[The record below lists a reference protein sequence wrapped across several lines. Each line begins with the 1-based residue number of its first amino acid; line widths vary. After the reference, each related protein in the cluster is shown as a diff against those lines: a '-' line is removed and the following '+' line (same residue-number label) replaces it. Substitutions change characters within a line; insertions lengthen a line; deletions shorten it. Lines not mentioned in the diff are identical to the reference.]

1 MLNMASHM
9 ITYASLATLLTAIF
23 MATVFSS
30 SAVDGV
36 GTYDSPKHLH
46 FYMHDFDNG
55 PKPTTIRIING
66 TGQPLKGSGG
76 LARFGDAMI
85 MDDRL
90 TEGPTLA
97 SRVVGR
103 AQGFYVTAS
112 QGDPAML
119 LAMNVLLADDGPY
132 KGSSLTVIGRNN
144 IVMPER
150 ELAVVGGTGVFR
162 MATGYLLWKTAS
174 WRGGNA
180 VLEMDAYVYVSPGAA
195 GA

>member
-1 MLNMASHM
+1 MLNMASLL
-9 ITYASLATLLTAIF
+9 TSASLATLLMGMAI
-23 MATVFSS
+23 VFFAY
-30 SAVDGV
+30 AVAGV
-36 GTYDSPKHLH
+36 DAQDAPKHLH
-46 FYMHDFDNG
+46 FYMHDGYTG
-55 PKPTTIRIING
+55 PKPTAVQIVNG

-76 LARFGDAMI
+76 GARFGDTVV

-90 TEGPTLA
+90 TEGPTPA

-119 LAMNVLLADDGPY
+119 LTMNVLLTEGPY
-132 KGSSLTVIGRNN
+132 DGSSLTVMGRNN
-144 IVMPER
+144 IATTER

-162 MATGYLLWKTAS
+162 MATGYVLWKTAS
-174 WRGGNA
+174 WRGRNA
-180 VLEMDAYVYVSPGAA
+180 VLELDAYVYVSPAAA

>member
-1 MLNMASHM
+1 MLNMTSHL
-9 ITYASLATLLTAIF
+9 ITTSASLATLLTAMS
-23 MATVFSS
+23 MATFFFSA
-30 SAVDGV
+30 SAVYGV
-36 GTYDSPKHLH
+36 GTPKHLH
-46 FYMHDFDNG
+46 FYMHDADNG
-55 PKPTTIRIING
+55 PTPTTVRLING

-76 LARFGDAMI
+76 LARFGDTMV

-119 LAMNVLLADDGPY
+119 LTMNVLLADGPY
-132 KGSSLTVIGRNN
+132 NGSSLAVFGRNN
-144 IVMPER
+144 VAAPVR

-162 MATGYLLWKTAS
+162 MATGYVLWKTES
-174 WRGGNA
+174 WHGGNA
-180 VLEMDAYVYVSPGAA
+180 VLELDAYVYVSPAAAA